1 MDSFF
6 DFLAA
11 GQSTESGHPA
21 NTAGCDAATEDNGV
35 ILGEVAASEVVELA
49 DASHSDSGVIG
60 LCARIEASVAEL
72 AAAADVACE
81 NVDPEVAP
89 EMLHDAVASNRS
101 EERRE
106 QAEVEFAEVSVPRL
120 EPELEATAGAD
131 TTSEISITEPGTI
144 QICRVVA
151 EAVEPA
157 DTAES
162 QSVAVVVAEAE
173 VPHSEPEAR
182 GTEAAAMPIAANINV
197 AESVQEDA
205 AAMVE
210 GDSTEASKVV
220 PIKLKRRVW
229 PQRLAACASV
239 LLIAAASVVVA
250 MPELV
255 WIYI

>member
-89 EMLHDAVASNRS
+89 EMLHDAVASIV
-101 EERRE
+101 EEHRE